1 MNPGEPQEET
11 LRSENAEVAG
21 LGMLRRASLG
31 LGAAVLLSVGCGSTL
46 YLAINGTS
54 PRPPVE
60 VFDCVRSQILVLG
73 YTPTSFD
80 VQDHRITAQKYDWET
95 RLADTQFRRMT
106 ERLLIEVGNSTQGST
121 RLRIGAHT
129 FAELATQRGPT
140 EIEQNASPAVKAAAQ
155 KLLETCGS

>member
-1 MNPGEPQEET
+1 
-11 LRSENAEVAG
+11 
-21 LGMLRRASLG
+21 MLRPCCLVLSAFL
-31 LGAAVLLSVGCGSTL
+31 LLSVGCTSSL

-54 PRPPVE
+54 PRPPGE

-121 RLRIGAHT
+121 QLRIGAHT

-140 EIEQNASPAVKAAAQ
+140 EIEQNASPGVKAAAHA
-155 KLLETCGS
+155 LLEACGS